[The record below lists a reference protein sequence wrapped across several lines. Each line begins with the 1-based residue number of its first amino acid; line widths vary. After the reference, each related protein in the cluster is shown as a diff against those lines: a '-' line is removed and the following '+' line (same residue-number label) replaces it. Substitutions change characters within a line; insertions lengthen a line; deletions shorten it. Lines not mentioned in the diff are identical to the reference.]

1 MAAIM
6 PQSKEKEEGR
16 SQDKS
21 SGQGGFGGEGG
32 LVRRQVWLMVR
43 PKPTQL
49 QSKPLPAVLVQLIFH
64 ATLFPTTITS
74 PEIDLTCK
82 HTTELLSP
90 IIYLDA
96 SAPWF
101 PEEKDDLD
109 EIGSPRRIRSLSRHV
124 KLTTPSS

>member
-21 SGQGGFGGEGG
+21 SGQGGFGGRGGKGG

-49 QSKPLPAVLVQLIFH
+49 QSKPLPAVLFQLIFH

-82 HTTELLSP
+82 H
-90 IIYLDA
+90 A
-96 SAPWF
+96 N
-101 PEEKDDLD
+101 
-109 EIGSPRRIRSLSRHV
+109 
-124 KLTTPSS
+124 

>member
-6 PQSKEKEEGR
+6 PQSKEKEEGH

-49 QSKPLPAVLVQLIFH
+49 QSKPLPAVLFQLIFH

-82 HTTELLSP
+82 H
-90 IIYLDA
+90 A
-96 SAPWF
+96 N
-101 PEEKDDLD
+101 
-109 EIGSPRRIRSLSRHV
+109 
-124 KLTTPSS
+124 